1 MRDCGLEL
9 CQPESVLSC
18 NSLKSLLKYRSIP
31 AWIKLMRDNELK
43 IVDSELK
50 IKDTIECEGHETE
63 ILLDARIDML
73 LTVSKGNY
81 VIFDLKHTSSKN
93 SRDKREA
100 QIKNGTDYQLLMY
113 RAQVEKQE
121 QTKRRQAGNVRG
133 VGFFMLSTSEL
144 LTAYPFIGVKEI
156 KSKTYEQAYEAFF
169 VKYEAAMSNLHD
181 GILLEGEGMPKEV
194 GGKDDNRYD
203 GNRVMKGKLN

>member
-1 MRDCGLEL
+1 
-9 CQPESVLSC
+9 
-18 NSLKSLLKYRSIP
+18 
-31 AWIKLMRDNELK
+31 MRDNNLE
-43 IVDSELK
+43 IVESELE
-50 IKDTIECEGHETE
+50 IKDTIECEGHKTE

-73 LTVSKGNY
+73 LRDGNGDY
-81 VIFDLKHTSSKN
+81 VIFDLKHTSSKD

-113 RAQVEKQE
+113 RALVEKQV
-121 QTKRRQAGNVRG
+121 QTKSRPAGNVRG

-144 LTAYPFIGVKEI
+144 LTAYPFKGVKEI
-156 KSKTYEQAYEAFF
+156 ESKLKYEQAYEAFF

-203 GNRVMKGKLN
+203 GNRVLKGKLN